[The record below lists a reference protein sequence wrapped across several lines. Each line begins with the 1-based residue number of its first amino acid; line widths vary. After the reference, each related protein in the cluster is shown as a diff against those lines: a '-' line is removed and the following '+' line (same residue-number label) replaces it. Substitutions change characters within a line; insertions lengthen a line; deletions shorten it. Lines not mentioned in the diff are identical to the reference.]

1 MERVSKPKGSA
12 CFPRL
17 LCLLQAIV
25 AKPLYELLQKNV
37 EFVWTQECDD
47 AMEILKEALT
57 NAPALGTL
65 DYADDAG
72 EIILAVDASGEGCGA
87 IL

>member
-1 MERVSKPKGSA
+1 MRAFLV
-12 CFPRL
+12 CCVYYRIWVRNF
-17 LCLLQAIV
+17 AII
-25 AKPLYELLQKNV
+25 AKPQYELLKKNI

-57 NAPALGTL
+57 NAPALPTL